1 MLNDNIKLPTVGSSN
16 WGPNLNSY
24 LLNLK
29 TRITTLENNL
39 NKLKEEG
46 LPSTAVGHAGSGF
59 IGIPV
64 INCNGKT
71 MQINGEVYV
80 GGDANRTFEI
90 NDSYTFSPASSQGYC
105 YVYLLYDRNRS
116 AFAVESS
123 VIFVNDYTKILLGN
137 YNCEEGKFVP
147 ILYSSLKTL
156 GEHENDRMVNRRI
169 LMTNDLGE
177 SYIEISDKGEPEK
190 ISIQTTYDFYDDGI
204 GYKVGGDPS
213 SNSPWYASD
222 CDRTSVTMNDQWGWT
237 GSPYLADMSLVNPGE
252 PLYTTKLTQLS
263 SIGYTCYGFR
273 VLVTIDGKILL
284 QRASMAQCRDK
295 LPDALLYRENWL
307 YNLKFNNNLTNDEK
321 TYSYNAS
328 DFVEILRFGYNV
340 SDPTA
345 QGEFAIT
352 SLSSENSSKSFTLV
366 YSQGSGLS
374 PQQNLGAHLERNS
387 TILIGTGDEA
397 TVFTMNTNTGPGFR
411 FSYDGPIN
419 IIDPYEQINLNKHYD
434 KSEKRDSPLLFA
446 NTKVPYD
453 GADKINNIEL
463 LYSANEDEDNGV
475 VIDEEKTEI
484 KGSFFQKCLG
494 RTESPVITKSEA
506 SQIKAEPDNIQLMS
520 NEIQFSSVDEAL
532 SAMKYEWEETQS
544 TGSRVV
550 CRTGV
555 YTENDIDSTDVTVNL
570 YRDGDTNPISSF
582 AYKSTVDKIDNEIR
596 ITIWSDNA
604 EARFYD
610 MVQVNF
616 ANPISVSRPY
626 IKIGYD
632 KNAGLKYTDFYSHI
646 QMDEGYTIRYTSD
659 ERAKYN
665 INPITDSYLKV
676 VQNTPIVDFYYKQ
689 NNSEKQ
695 VGLIAQTLQSNL
707 ENNKHCFVSTIKDDV
722 IEDKL
727 VINETKLVYILWRAI
742 QEQQEQIEKLKKKV
756 QDLEN

>member
-71 MQINGEVYV
+71 MQINGEVYI

-90 NDSYTFSPASSQGYC
+90 NDSYTFSPRSSQGYL
-105 YVYLLYDRNRS
+105 YVYLLYSTSGKFEVD
-116 AFAVESS
+116 SS
-123 VIFVNDYTKILLGN
+123 IIFVNDYTKILLGN
-137 YNCEEGKFVP
+137 YNCKEGKFVP

-177 SYIEISDKGEPEK
+177 SYIKINDNGEPRE

-213 SNSPWYASD
+213 GNSPWYASD
-222 CDRTSVTMNDQWGWT
+222 CDRTSIIMDDQWIFPGN
-237 GSPYLADMSLVNPGE
+237 PYLADMLPTGHGE
-252 PLYTTKLTQLS
+252 PLYTTAITAPNLT
-263 SIGYTCYGFR
+263 GYKCYGFR
-273 VLVTIDGKILL
+273 MLVTIDRKILL
-284 QRASMAQCRDK
+284 QRASMAQCQDK

-307 YNLKFNNNLTNDEK
+307 YNLKFNNNLTYKDE

-340 SDPTA
+340 DDFKV
-345 QGEFAIT
+345 QGKSFTIE
-352 SLSSENSSKSFTLV
+352 SLSSQIDSGSFTLV

-387 TILIGTGDEA
+387 AIIIGTGKEA
-397 TVFTMNTNTGPGFR
+397 TLFAMETNTGPGFK
-411 FSYDGPIN
+411 FSYAGPSTSS
-419 IIDPYEQINLNKHYD
+419 DPYKQINLNKRYD
-434 KSEKRDSPLLFA
+434 KSEKEDSPLLFA

-453 GADKINNIEL
+453 EDPTKIIEKIEL
-463 LYSANEDEDNGV
+463 LYSVNENEDNGV
-475 VIDEEKTEI
+475 VINNQQTEI
-484 KGSFFQKCLG
+484 LGNFFQRC
-494 RTESPVITKSEA
+494 EDSEQGV
-506 SQIKAEPDNIQLMS
+506 SQIASNPNCIQLSSKQCQISYITSLSGQTIQVPFNGIFES
-520 NEIQFSSVDEAL
+520 NKEYSVPINYYRTSTTDPLLEIASIEGIQRSGDSFPVTSPKVECDTDSDEYYVKITNKTTHSVYL
-532 SAMKYEWEETQS
+532 NQ
-544 TGSRVV
+544 
-550 CRTGV
+550 
-555 YTENDIDSTDVTVNL
+555 
-570 YRDGDTNPISSF
+570 
-582 AYKSTVDKIDNEIR
+582 
-596 ITIWSDNA
+596 
-604 EARFYD
+604 
-610 MVQVNF
+610 
-616 ANPISVSRPY
+616 
-626 IKIGYD
+626 IKIMFDSPDDHNNLVSFNYV
-632 KNAGLKYTDFYSHI
+632 KFYQDEGSNIGNFSSHI
-646 QMDEGYTIRYTSD
+646 QMEEGYTIKYTSD

-727 VINETKLVYILWRAI
+727 VINETKLVYILWKAI

>member
-59 IGIPV
+59 IDMPV

-71 MQINGEVYV
+71 IQINGRVYV

-90 NDSYTFSPASSQGYC
+90 NDSYTFSPASSKGYC
-105 YVYLLYDRNRS
+105 YVYLLYSTTSGKFEVD
-116 AFAVESS
+116 SS
-123 VIFVNDYTKILLGN
+123 IIFVNDYTKILLGN
-137 YNCEEGKFVP
+137 YNCEKGEFVP
-147 ILYSSLKTL
+147 VLYSSLKTL

-177 SYIEISDKGEPEK
+177 SYIEISDTGEPKE
-190 ISIQTTYDFYDDGI
+190 ISIQTTYDFYDDGV

-222 CDRTSVTMNDQWGWT
+222 CDRTSVTMNYQWGYQ
-237 GSPYLADMSLVNPGE
+237 GSPYLADMSLAGPGE
-252 PLYTTKLTQLS
+252 PLYTTEITTPS
-263 SIGYTCYGFR
+263 SGYKCYGFR
-273 VLVTIDGKILL
+273 VLVTIDKKILL
-284 QRASMAQCRDK
+284 QRASMAQCKDQ

-340 SDPTA
+340 NDSTA

-352 SLSSENSSKSFTLV
+352 SLSSENNSKSFTLV

-419 IIDPYEQINLNKHYD
+419 IVDPYEQINLNKHYD

-453 GADKINNIEL
+453 EDPTKIIEKIEL
-463 LYSANEDEDNGV
+463 LYSVNENEDNGV
-475 VIDEEKTEI
+475 VINNQQTEI
-484 KGSFFQKCLG
+484 LGNFLQRCEDSEQGISQIASNPNCIQLSSKQCQISCITDLSSQTIQVPFNAWFNSKQNYKVYIDYYRTPDSDATLKISSIQGLRKDSDVSFWITDLPEVEYDPESSEYYVILTNNTTDNVYLTQFQIAFDSSEGQWASCNYVEFYQDKGSSIG
-494 RTESPVITKSEA
+494 
-506 SQIKAEPDNIQLMS
+506 N
-520 NEIQFSSVDEAL
+520 FS
-532 SAMKYEWEETQS
+532 
-544 TGSRVV
+544 
-550 CRTGV
+550 
-555 YTENDIDSTDVTVNL
+555 
-570 YRDGDTNPISSF
+570 
-582 AYKSTVDKIDNEIR
+582 
-596 ITIWSDNA
+596 
-604 EARFYD
+604 
-610 MVQVNF
+610 
-616 ANPISVSRPY
+616 
-626 IKIGYD
+626 
-632 KNAGLKYTDFYSHI
+632 SHI

-707 ENNKHCFVSTIKDDV
+707 DNNKHCFVSTIKDDV

-727 VINETKLVYILWRAI
+727 VINETKLVYILWKAI